1 MWIAVAEEDIPC
13 TECWHTISSGT
24 VCISQMPPRMPDQFR
39 RSKYE
44 NFCVDCRACNMPMR
58 PCYARRLN
66 HSSRKIKAKS
76 NTCLH
81 CRRAI
86 PDGTSIAFQTYYDWP
101 DSEKK
106 SESMHVLMRHGGAA
120 AGLTVGTATNPAPAV
135 WQNLSRSTQR
145 RFQYGGLG
153 RGLGSRSPTMA
164 KRLFEKEVPRA
175 IRRMGEPAT
184 KDFVKG
190 KHFSHI
196 APVAKVPGK
205 AKAPSN
211 VILEDA
217 TTNLARGSRQMS
229 AVEREAARSV
239 GRTSAIKT
247 GARSAIKGGAKA
259 GLVAAATEAAVAI
272 PENYFH
278 YKRGRKSGQQAT
290 KDVAKSTVTA
300 AGFGIATAGVTK
312 GAAMAGIGL
321 SLGPLG
327 TPLMIGGGALLAG
340 SAIYRIAKA
349 AKRDLPLDEY
359 RVFFCD
365 NSQCRIKFAG
375 GFTKAALETT

>member
-1 MWIAVAEEDIPC
+1 
-13 TECWHTISSGT
+13 
-24 VCISQMPPRMPDQFR
+24 
-39 RSKYE
+39 
-44 NFCVDCRACNMPMR
+44 MPMR

-66 HSSRKIKAKS
+66 HSPRKIKANS

-81 CRRAI
+81 CHQTI
-86 PDGTSIAFQTYYDWP
+86 PDGESIAFQTYYGWP

-106 SESMHVLMRHGGAA
+106 SESMHVHPHHGAAA
-120 AGLTVGTATNPAPAV
+120 AGLTVGTATNPSPAV
-135 WQNLSRSTQR
+135 WHNLSRSTQR
-145 RFQYGGLG
+145 RFEYGGLG
-153 RGLGSRSPTMA
+153 RGLGSRSPTMG
-164 KRLFEKEVPRA
+164 KRLFEKEVPQA
-175 IRRMGEPAT
+175 IRSMGEPAT

-196 APVAKVPGK
+196 APVTKVPSK

-211 VILEDA
+211 VVLEDA
-217 TTNLARGSRQMS
+217 PSNLARGSRRMS
-229 AVEREAARSV
+229 PIELEAARSA

-247 GARSAIKGGAKA
+247 GTRSAIKGGAKA

-278 YKRGRKSGQQAT
+278 YKRGRKSGHQAT

-300 AGFGIATAGVTK
+300 AGFGIATASITK

-349 AKRDLPLDEY
+349 AKRDLPLDEC
-359 RVFFCD
+359 RIFFC
-365 NSQCRIKFAG
+365 NTSQCRIKFARG
-375 GFTKAALETT
+375 ITKAALKSF